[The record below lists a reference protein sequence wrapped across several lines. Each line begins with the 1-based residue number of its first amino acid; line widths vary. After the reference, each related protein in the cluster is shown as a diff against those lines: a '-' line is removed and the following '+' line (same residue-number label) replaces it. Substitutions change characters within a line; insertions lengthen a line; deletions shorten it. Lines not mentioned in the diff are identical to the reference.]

1 MTGLSVLALLANA
14 WTAFSP
20 LAAVA
25 GLGGVGLLVLAL
37 VGLSW
42 LPGFLRRPLIAV
54 GIGLIVGAAIY
65 QAGTAK
71 GAHDAF
77 ARDAARA
84 LDAER
89 TRTAVAR
96 QITERLAVQAVR
108 DLAATQA
115 DLQKLKDLNDAL
127 RTDPRRDGVCL
138 PRDLSRRLR
147 NL

>member
-1 MTGLSVLALLANA
+1 VSAALAFLENA

-25 GLGGVGLLVLAL
+25 GLTGVAALVLTL

-42 LPGFLRRPLIAV
+42 LPGFLKRPLVAAGVILLA
-54 GIGLIVGAAIY
+54 GAAIY

-84 LDAER
+84 LAVEQ

-96 QITERLAVQAVR
+96 QITDRIAVQAVR
-108 DLAATQA
+108 DVAAAQA
-115 DLQKLKDLNDAL
+115 DAQKLKDLNDAL
-127 RTDPRRDGVCL
+127 RADPHRNRVCVPHGL
-138 PRDLSRRLR
+138 ARRLR
-147 NL
+147 DL

>member
-1 MTGLSVLALLANA
+1 M
-14 WTAFSP
+14 
-20 LAAVA
+20 
-25 GLGGVGLLVLAL
+25 LAL

-77 ARDAARA
+77 AHDAARA
-84 LDAER
+84 LAAEK
-89 TRTAVAR
+89 TRTAIAR
-96 QITERLAVQAVR
+96 DISNRIAVQAVR
-108 DLAATQA
+108 DVSAARA
-115 DLQKLKDLNDAL
+115 DAQKLKDLNDAI
-127 RTDPRRDGVCL
+127 RTDPYRNRVCVPVGL
-138 PRDLSRRLR
+138 ARRLR